1 MLRHVVLL
9 TFIDGT
15 TEEQVAE
22 VTAALAA
29 LPPQIDTIQHYTHGP
44 DLHLAEGRYD
54 YTIVAD
60 FADAEGWR
68 VYDTHPMH
76 EKARAD
82 VIVPLVAQRA
92 SVQFES

>member
-15 TEEQVAE
+15 TQDQVAE

-29 LPPQIDTIQHYTHGP
+29 LPPQIETIRQYSHGP
-44 DLHLAEGRYD
+44 DLELAEGRYD
-54 YTIVAD
+54 YAIVAD

-68 VYDTHPMH
+68 IYDTHPAH

-92 SVQFES
+92 SVQFEL